1 MLGAAASKGV
11 WGHEEKHSLTGG
23 DRRRRVRDRGVGR
36 RFRAASAAR
45 AGTGRPFASKYPPV
59 VAQFGPTTGYS
70 TIVCPNW
77 AKAPDGSW
85 NALNP
90 TPYSLGFVQ
99 GIIPPVRPVL
109 VGGYIYNNI
118 DLYSQLELQCGAAL
132 VRARY

>member
-1 MLGAAASKGV
+1 MKTSILTLAALAA
-11 WGHEEKHSLTGG
+11 
-23 DRRRRVRDRGVGR
+23 VG
-36 RFRAASAAR
+36 FATAASAADF
-45 AGTGRPFASKYPPV
+45 APPPPPAPAPAPLGFFASKYPPV

-70 TIVCPNW
+70 TIVCQNW

-90 TPYSLGFVQ
+90 APYSLGFTQ

-109 VGGYIYNNI
+109 VGGYIYNNS

>member
-1 MLGAAASKGV
+1 MKKSMFSLAVIAAIGI
-11 WGHEEKHSLTGG
+11 TT
-23 DRRRRVRDRGVGR
+23 
-36 RFRAASAAR
+36 AASAAD
-45 AGTGRPFASKYPPV
+45 FAPPPPPAPSAAPVGLLGIRKYPPV

>member
-1 MLGAAASKGV
+1 MKKSILSLAAIAA
-11 WGHEEKHSLTGG
+11 
-23 DRRRRVRDRGVGR
+23 VG
-36 RFRAASAAR
+36 FATAASAADFAPPPPPAPAPAP
-45 AGTGRPFASKYPPV
+45 AGLFASKYPPV

-99 GIIPPVRPVL
+99 GIIPPIRPVL

>member
-1 MLGAAASKGV
+1 MMKSILSLAAIAA
-11 WGHEEKHSLTGG
+11 
-23 DRRRRVRDRGVGR
+23 VGYAT
-36 RFRAASAAR
+36 AASAADFAPPPPAPAPAP
-45 AGTGRPFASKYPPV
+45 AGLFGPSKYPPV

-90 TPYSLGFVQ
+90 TPYSLGFTQ

>member
-1 MLGAAASKGV
+1 MKKSILSLAAIVA
-11 WGHEEKHSLTGG
+11 
-23 DRRRRVRDRGVGR
+23 VG
-36 RFRAASAAR
+36 FATAASAADF
-45 AGTGRPFASKYPPV
+45 APPPPPAPAPVGLLASKYPPV

>member
-1 MLGAAASKGV
+1 MKKSILSLAAIAV
-11 WGHEEKHSLTGG
+11 
-23 DRRRRVRDRGVGR
+23 VG
-36 RFRAASAAR
+36 FATAASAAD
-45 AGTGRPFASKYPPV
+45 FAPPPPPAPAPLGLFGPSKYPPV
-59 VAQFGPTTGYS
+59 VAQFGPTTSYS

-90 TPYSLGFVQ
+90 TPYSLGFTQ

-118 DLYSQLELQCGAAL
+118 DLYSQLELQCGATL